1 MAETGCLK
9 DGQFQNLEVEGN
21 SDLSSSTVTYKMKT
35 TLVTPASTAGVG
47 TPTITL
53 TAADSGT
60 VYFCD
65 ISTHSAG
72 FALPAVS
79 GNAGLFYTFI
89 LNLASDAEA
98 TKDLFIYTESADV
111 DILGPGMAGGVLL
124 DTGVGTAR
132 VLQMDSSVSGN
143 AAAGNR
149 IKVVCDGNH
158 WYILEASVVSANM
171 FVTSDT
177 GTGL

>member
-9 DGQFQNLEVEGN
+9 DGHFQNLQVEGN

-35 TLVTPASTAGVG
+35 TLVTPASTAVLDS
-47 TPTITL
+47 PTITL

-89 LNLASDAEA
+89 LNLASAAEA
-98 TKDLFIYTESADV
+98 TKDLFIYAEDGV
-111 DILGPGMAGGVLL
+111 DIMGPCLDAGAIH

-132 VLQMDSSVSGN
+132 ILQMDSSAGA

-149 IKVVCDGNH
+149 MSVVCDGNH
-158 WYILEASVVSANM
+158 WFVLEASAVTAATFVS
-171 FVTSDT
+171 SDT
-177 GTGL
+177 LA